1 MPSFQVHRLRE
12 HERQRF
18 RWAPHTSGV
27 STVKPKDY
35 EKISELEAP
44 TEYAAWL
51 ALRDA
56 GAPLAVG
63 DLLETETGG
72 LRICKYIGFEEA
84 RWFVVEARAE
94 TPPAGEAGE
103 QVNAVAQ
110 PLVV

>member
-1 MPSFQVHRLRE
+1 MPSFHVHRLRE

-35 EKISELEAP
+35 ERVSEIDAA
-44 TEYAAWL
+44 TEYAAWV

-56 GAPLAVG
+56 GTPLRVG
-63 DLLETETGG
+63 DLLETEAGG

-84 RWFVVEARAE
+84 RWFVAESRPEALPVDERA
-94 TPPAGEAGE
+94 
-103 QVNAVAQ
+103 NAVSQ